1 MPVPFN
7 TLKQVV
13 KTEVTAEMKM
23 QLQKMAMA
31 NKRSMRKQLEHII
44 EKAVKE
50 YYGKE
55 NN

>member
-13 KTEVTAEMKM
+13 KTEVTAETKM
-23 QLQKMAMA
+23 QLQKIAVA
-31 NKRSMRKQLEHII
+31 NKRSMRKQLEYII
-44 EKAVKE
+44 EKSIKE

-55 NN
+55 ND